1 MPIWQR
7 AQGVKAK
14 EEVVEVDIFQ
24 DVEDRGEE
32 VDMVE
37 QEGIMEDV
45 GICPTGDERKQRTW
59 SKCCW
64 IF

>member
-1 MPIWQR
+1 MAIRQR

-24 DVEDRGEE
+24 DVEGREEE

-45 GICPTGDERKQRTW
+45 GICPTGDEAETEDVEQVL
-59 SKCCW
+59 
-64 IF
+64 